1 MCFQGCDT
9 DCQMDGVTK
18 LAPVVA
24 MYAGRPEM
32 LEKVEKAIRVTQN
45 NDMCVAETLMAA
57 R

>member
-1 MCFQGCDT
+1 M
-9 DCQMDGVTK
+9 DCQIDGVTK
-18 LAPVVA
+18 IAPVVS

-45 NDMCVAETLMAA
+45 NDMCVAVTLAAA

>member
-1 MCFQGCDT
+1 M
-9 DCQMDGVTK
+9 DCQIDGVTK
-18 LAPVVA
+18 IAPVVA

-45 NDMCVAETLMAA
+45 NGICVAVTLAAA

>member
-1 MCFQGCDT
+1 
-9 DCQMDGVTK
+9 MDGVTK

-45 NDMCVAETLMAA
+45 NDMCVTVTLAAA